1 MRQPLR
7 LLLPLCLLL
16 CACERKVQE
25 SPRQTS
31 GGSSGAQGASGS
43 GPILLGSV
51 GSLTGPEAT
60 FGVTVRDGIAL
71 AVEEANAQG
80 GVKGRPLAVRFY
92 DSQGKPEE
100 SSAAVTRLISQDH
113 VSVIL
118 GEVSSS
124 NSLVIADAAQAAHV
138 PMVTPAATH
147 PDVTK
152 KGDYIFRV
160 CFIDPFQGEVM
171 AKFAR
176 ENLKLSRVAILQD
189 DKNAYSLGLAR
200 VFDEA
205 FRRLGGEVV
214 ARASYQKGDTD
225 FRAPLTQLRKARPEA
240 LYVPGFYSEVG
251 VIARQARELGFT
263 EPLLGGDGW
272 ESDHLL
278 ELAGNALEG
287 SYYSAHY
294 ALDNPAPALQRFVA
308 AYRKRYG
315 VVPEAGAALGY
326 DAARVAIAALS
337 RAPSLDGPAVRDAL
351 ASTRNFVGAAGT
363 LSLDANRNAVKPAVI
378 LEVEGTR
385 RRFVTTVAP

>member
-1 MRQPLR
+1 MPLR
-7 LLLPLCLLL
+7 PLAFAVLLPLWLLL
-16 CACERKVQE
+16 GACERRAE
-25 SPRQTS
+25 PA
-31 GGSSGAQGASGS
+31 AQPQQPAAPQAQQ

-71 AVEEANAQG
+71 AVEEANARG

-100 SSAAVTRLISQDH
+100 AASAVTRLISQER

-124 NSLVIADAAQAAHV
+124 NSLVIADAAQAARV

-160 CFIDPFQGEVM
+160 CFIDPFQGKVM

-176 ENLKLSRVAILQD
+176 ETLKLGRVALLQD
-189 DKNAYSLGLAR
+189 QKNAYSLGLAG
-200 VFDEA
+200 VFVQE
-205 FRRLGGEVV
+205 FERLGGEVV
-214 ARASYQKGDTD
+214 ARESYAKGDTD
-225 FRAPLTQLRKARPEA
+225 FRAPLTQLRRARPEA
-240 LYVPGFYSEVG
+240 LYVPGFYGEVG
-251 VIARQARELGFT
+251 IIARQARELGFT
-263 EPLLGGDGW
+263 VPLLGGDGW

-278 ELAGNALEG
+278 ELAGNSLDG

-315 VVPEAGAALGY
+315 RVPEAGAALGY
-326 DAARVAIAALS
+326 DAAKVAIAALQRS
-337 RAPSLDGPAVRDAL
+337 RSLAGPDVRDAL
-351 ASTRNFVGAAGT
+351 ASTRDFEGAAGT
-363 LSLDANRNAVKPAVI
+363 LSLDAQRNAVKPAVI
-378 LEVEGTR
+378 LRIGDGR
-385 RRFVTTVAP
+385 RSFVTTVLP

>member
-1 MRQPLR
+1 MRPLV
-7 LLLPLCLLL
+7 LAALLPLWLLL
-16 CACERKVQE
+16 AGCERKQE
-25 SPRQTS
+25 AAARPEQAREAA
-31 GGSSGAQGASGS
+31 GSASG
-43 GPILLGSV
+43 PLLLGSV

-100 SSAAVTRLISQDH
+100 AASAVTRLISQDK
-113 VSVIL
+113 VAVIL
-118 GEVSSS
+118 GEVSSP
-124 NSLVIADAAQAAHV
+124 NSLVIADSAQAAQV

-160 CFIDPFQGEVM
+160 CFIDPFQGKVM

-176 ENLKLSRVAILQD
+176 ETLKLSHVGLLQD
-189 DKNAYSLGLAR
+189 VKNAYSLGLAR
-200 VFDEA
+200 VFVEE
-205 FRRLGGEVV
+205 FERLGGKVV
-214 ARASYQKGDTD
+214 ARESYSKGDTD
-225 FRAPLTQLRKARPEA
+225 FRAPLTQLRRAKPEA
-240 LYVPGFYSEVG
+240 LYVPGFYSDVG

-263 EPLLGGDGW
+263 GPLLGGDGW

-278 ELAGNALEG
+278 ELAGAALDG

-294 ALDNPAPALQRFVA
+294 ALDNPAPALQRFVRA
-308 AYRKRYG
+308 FQKRYG
-315 VVPEAGAALGY
+315 RAPEVGAALGY
-326 DAARVAIAALS
+326 DAARVAIAALG
-337 RAPSLDGPAVRDAL
+337 RARSSSGPDVRDAL
-351 ASTRNFVGAAGT
+351 AQTRDFAGAAGT
-363 LSLDANRNAVKPAVI
+363 LSLDAERNAVKPAVI
-378 LEVEGTR
+378 LRIENNR

>member
-1 MRQPLR
+1 MRALAPVLSC
-7 LLLPLCLLL
+7 LCLLL
-16 CACERKVQE
+16 AAGCERKGPEGAPAAAPV
-25 SPRQTS
+25 S
-31 GGSSGAQGASGS
+31 GDAASAQ

-51 GSLTGPEAT
+51 GSLTGAEAT
-60 FGVTVRDGIAL
+60 FGVTVRDGVAL
-71 AVEEANAQG
+71 AVEEANARG

-100 SSAAVTRLISQDH
+100 AASAVTRLISQDR
-113 VSVIL
+113 VSVII

-152 KGDYIFRV
+152 KGDYVFRV
-160 CFIDPFQGEVM
+160 CFIDPFQGRVM

-176 ENLKLSRVAILQD
+176 EHLKLSRVAVLQD

-200 VFDEA
+200 VFVEE
-205 FRRLGGEVV
+205 FGRLGGEVV
-214 ARASYQKGDTD
+214 ARASYAKGDTD
-225 FRAPLTQLRKARPEA
+225 FRAPLTQLRRAKPEA

-272 ESDHLL
+272 ESDQLL
-278 ELAGNALEG
+278 ELAGSALEG

-308 AYRKRYG
+308 AYRTRYG
-315 VVPEAGAALGY
+315 KPPEAGAALGY
-326 DAARVAIAALS
+326 DAARVAIAALA
-337 RAPSLDGPAVRDAL
+337 RAPSLEGPAVRDAL
-351 ASTRNFVGAAGT
+351 ARTRDFVGAAGT
-363 LSLDANRNAVKPAVI
+363 LSLDAERNAVKPAVI
-378 LEVEGTR
+378 LRVEGGR

>member
-1 MRQPLR
+1 
-7 LLLPLCLLL
+7 
-16 CACERKVQE
+16 
-25 SPRQTS
+25 
-31 GGSSGAQGASGS
+31 
-43 GPILLGSV
+43 V

-71 AVEEANAQG
+71 AVEEANARG

-100 SSAAVTRLISQDH
+100 AASAVTRLISQER

-124 NSLVIADAAQAAHV
+124 NSLVIADAAQAAQV

-160 CFIDPFQGEVM
+160 CFIDPFQGKVM

-176 ENLKLSRVAILQD
+176 ETLKLSRVGLLQD
-189 DKNAYSLGLAR
+189 AKNAYSLGLAG
-200 VFDEA
+200 VFVEE
-205 FRRLGGEVV
+205 FERLGGKVV
-214 ARASYQKGDTD
+214 ARESYAKGDTD
-225 FRAPLTQLRKARPEA
+225 FRAPLTQLRRARPEA

-251 VIARQARELGFT
+251 IIARQARELGFT

-278 ELAGNALEG
+278 ELAGSSLEG

-308 AYRKRYG
+308 AYRQRYG
-315 VVPEAGAALGY
+315 RAPEAGAALGY
-326 DAARVAIAALS
+326 DAARVAIAALG
-337 RAPSLDGPAVRDAL
+337 RARSLSGPDVRDAL
-351 ASTRNFVGAAGT
+351 AQTKDFVGAAGT
-363 LSLDANRNAVKPAVI
+363 LSLDAQRNAVKPAVI
-378 LEVEGTR
+378 LRIEDGR